1 MFVEYSVAFSLHRT
15 MNSKPESGPTGNDG
29 SNLART
35 SSSMTTSDVVTKMD
49 REQTP
54 PPR

>member
-1 MFVEYSVAFSLHRT
+1 MSVS
-15 MNSKPESGPTGNDG
+15 SGVIGPGNIDG
-29 SNLART
+29 NNIPRQSG
-35 SSSMTTSDVVTKMD
+35 SMTTSDVVTKMD